1 MTIKKLNKNLI
12 AITIGDIDG
21 IGINLLLSEVRKKN
35 IRNFILFTNIK
46 IFKECSGD
54 LLVKMGYEL
63 DNNW

>member
-46 IFKECSGD
+46 IFKEN
-54 LLVKMGYEL
+54 VKY
-63 DNNW
+63 